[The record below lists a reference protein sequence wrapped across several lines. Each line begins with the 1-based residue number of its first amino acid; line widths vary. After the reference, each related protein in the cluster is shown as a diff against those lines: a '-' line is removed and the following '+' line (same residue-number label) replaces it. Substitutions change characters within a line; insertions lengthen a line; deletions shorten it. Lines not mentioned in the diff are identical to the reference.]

1 MIQLRNLDKS
11 FLGSE
16 VKAESR
22 VTDFEEEERESRLT
36 EAAYKLKKFGREVVQ
51 FSDANRLRLSI
62 GALMIVVASAWSFV
76 MLYPQQ
82 RNITGPA
89 VAQLEISSP
98 LEADPVH
105 PPAKATFIENK
116 AAAKKPAQPAP
127 VSIPSL
133 AVAEKSEKPNDLVAA
148 KKPDESPS
156 VSKAESPASEEL
168 YRVSGASFVRNKPTD
183 NAEIIDT
190 LKPGVRIAIINRS
203 GEYFR
208 VRSLG
213 ERSVSGFVHKEDAFF
228 ERIQ

>member
-1 MIQLRNLDKS
+1 
-11 FLGSE
+11 
-16 VKAESR
+16 V
-22 VTDFEEEERESRLT
+22 VTDFEKEEGKSRLT

-76 MLYPQQ
+76 MFYPQQ
-82 RNITGPA
+82 RNVAGPA
-89 VAQLEISSP
+89 VAQLSSP
-98 LEADPVH
+98 RKAEPVH
-105 PPAKATFIENK
+105 PPVETTLIENK

-133 AVAEKSEKPNDLVAA
+133 AVAEKSEKRNDLVAA

-156 VSKAESPASEEL
+156 VSKAESRASEEL

-190 LKPGVRIAIINRS
+190 LQPGVRIAILNRS